1 MIDMIKRC
9 FLNITPG
16 TAAVVTAIFVMGT
29 IFSFCTVSQSL
40 GDDITFLENSSSQ
53 KGQVLEE
60 DNQSIV
66 VRFPKSA
73 IKAIKKDPKKTA
85 TNNTG
90 KIIWEKTNDSL
101 ILKIPRQF
109 FGTSTTDTGIIKG
122 ESIEATGVPEAH
134 SYGKI
139 EHLNHLEE
147 KDVSMHS
154 VVQQNKNLRG
164 ALLKEEMG
172 RVEGVIRWKGRPLKN
187 GKVNISLVRYT
198 GFSFGSLKKEFSK
211 ENKGGKEISL
221 ITKTDTLGRYAFD
234 KAPPGFYR
242 IYWMPEG
249 ETGWIH
255 RLRDK
260 PDFEVFPGKLTVQNI
275 PDKKK

>member
-16 TAAVVTAIFVMGT
+16 TVAVTAAIFAMGI
-29 IFSFCTVSQSL
+29 IFSFSPVSRCL
-40 GDDITFLENSSSQ
+40 GDEISFRDNSGLQ
-53 KGQVLEE
+53 KGQILEE

-73 IKAIKKDPKKTA
+73 IKAIKKDPEKPA

-90 KIIWEKTNDSL
+90 KIIWKKTVDSL

-109 FGTSTTDTGIIKG
+109 FRTSTTDTGIIKG

-139 EHLNHLEE
+139 EHLNRLEE
-147 KDVSMHS
+147 KDVSGHS
-154 VVQQNKNLRG
+154 VTQQNKNLRG

-172 RVEGVIRWKGRPLKN
+172 RVEGVIKWKGRPLKN
-187 GKVNISLVRYT
+187 GTVNISLVRYT
-198 GFSFGSLKKEFSK
+198 GFSFGSLKKEFSND
-211 ENKGGKEISL
+211 NKGEKEISL
-221 ITKTDTLGRYAFD
+221 ITKTDALGRYAFD
-234 KAPPGFYR
+234 KAPPGSYR

-249 ETGWIH
+249 ESGWIH

-260 PDFEVFPGKLTVQNI
+260 PDFEVLPGKVTVQNI
-275 PDKKK
+275 PGKK